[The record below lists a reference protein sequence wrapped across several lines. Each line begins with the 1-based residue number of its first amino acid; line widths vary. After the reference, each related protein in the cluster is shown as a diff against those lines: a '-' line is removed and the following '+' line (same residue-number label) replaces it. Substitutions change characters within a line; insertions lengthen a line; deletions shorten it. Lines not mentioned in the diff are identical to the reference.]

1 MILCPKLEV
10 GVREFQKPDPA
21 PPPIFGPWRD
31 DAVPD
36 LGDMKGEMVLNVFPS
51 LALLS
56 NILSLCLRPRKATLK
71 GLLAAGRGAINWL
84 ARWGSLG
91 GKIGWGGANHGGQI
105 TSVENQLWVSTQPP
119 TGTTPGEVGRALNF
133 NFSAGQSQA
142 VGGIAQP
149 GEAWH
154 TAGQPCGPS
163 KVCLKGHPLIGFNT
177 GQPAAC
183 VTQRGPRTLIL

>member
-10 GVREFQKPDPA
+10 GVREFLKPDPA

-31 DAVPD
+31 DAVPN

-71 GLLAAGRGAINWL
+71 GLLAAGRGTINWL
-84 ARWGSLG
+84 ARRG
-91 GKIGWGGANHGGQI
+91 GGANHGG
-105 TSVENQLWVSTQPP
+105 QLWVSTQPP